1 MNRRRTALIATG
13 LGGLP
18 VLLTLTLTGQ
28 AGAHGSMQSP
38 ASRTYTCFL
47 EGAESPDSAAC
58 RAAIATGGTQAV
70 YDWHEVNIAN
80 AAGNHRQLIPDG
92 RLCSANRDKYRGFD
106 LTRADWPATAL
117 PSGGT
122 WSFAYRA
129 TAAHRGTFQLYLT
142 RTGYDPTRPLR
153 WADLELFHT
162 ATDPTLSDGAYRMTA
177 RLPQRAGRHLVYSIW
192 QRSDSPEAFYTCSD
206 VTFGGT
212 PPPTPPPPTTT
223 PPTSPPPPTTAP
235 PTFPPPPTTAPP
247 TTAPP
252 TFPPSPTTAPPPTS
266 TAPPTFPPSPTTAP
280 PPGPS
285 TWRANVAYAVDALVS
300 YAGRTY
306 RCRQA
311 HTSLTGWE
319 PPNVPA
325 LWLPVST

>member
-1 MNRRRTALIATG
+1 MNQRRRALAVVAVGGVGAALSLIA
-13 LGGLP
+13 
-18 VLLTLTLTGQ
+18 VGQ

-58 RAAIATGGTQAV
+58 QAAIAAGGTQAV

-106 LTRADWPATAL
+106 LARADWPATAL

-122 WSFAYRA
+122 WTFAYRA
-129 TAAHRGTFQLYLT
+129 TAPHRGTFELYLT
-142 RTGYDPTRPLR
+142 RPGYDPTRPLR

-162 ATDPTLSDGAYRMTA
+162 ATDPTLQDGAYRMTA
-177 RLPQRAGRHLVYSIW
+177 RLPERTGRHLVYSIW

-212 PPPTPPPPTTT
+212 SPTTPPPTATPTPPPTTPPATTPPPTTT
-223 PPTSPPPPTTAP
+223 PPPSGAP
-235 PTFPPPPTTAPP
+235 A
-247 TTAPP
+247 
-252 TFPPSPTTAPPPTS
+252 
-266 TAPPTFPPSPTTAP
+266 
-280 PPGPS
+280 
-285 TWRANVAYAVDALVS
+285 WRAGVAYAVGDLVS

-306 RCRQA
+306 ECRQA

-325 LWLPVST
+325 LWLAR